1 MKAKAEAEAKA
12 KEKVEEAKAAAQ
24 ADAPAPAAIVTAT
37 EALAELTGSGEVASS
52 PIEMVEV
59 KGKYIESALSA
70 GGNKAALKFTGL
82 KVGTK
87 IKITI
92 KRSVRP

>member
-1 MKAKAEAEAKA
+1 LK
-12 KEKVEEAKAAAQ
+12 
-24 ADAPAPAAIVTAT
+24 
-37 EALAELTGSGEVASS
+37 GSGEVAST
-52 PIEMVEV
+52 PIETVEV

-70 GGNKAALKFTGL
+70 GGNKVALKFTGL

-92 KRSVRP
+92 KRSVQ

>member
-1 MKAKAEAEAKA
+1 M
-12 KEKVEEAKAAAQ
+12 
-24 ADAPAPAAIVTAT
+24 PAPAAIVTPT
-37 EALAELTGSGEVASS
+37 EAIAELKGSGEVASA
-52 PIEMVEV
+52 PIETVEV

-70 GGNKAALKFTGL
+70 GGNKVALKFTGL

-92 KRSVRP
+92 KRSVQ